1 MERST
6 AIPTVI
12 NTSCQFNWNSG
23 LTLND
28 NLAIYDSSGFFF
40 QTNAAISSGDGNVH
54 QFFAIVPSSSATY
67 STAATL
73 SSTNLAAA
81 PYVTNPSTT
90 PPTGTNGMDACTVN
104 SVTDG
109 PDIVIDG
116 NLTDSSDLVQDFLYT
131 PQTICLYGSGT
142 SAMSGKLYAGYQ
154 TSLTDSSGA
163 SLTDTLTSNT
173 ASLNPWFGTT
183 TQSAPTVSFVKKI
196 SGS

>member
-1 MERST
+1 
-6 AIPTVI
+6 
-12 NTSCQFNWNSG
+12 
-23 LTLND
+23 
-28 NLAIYDSSGFFF
+28 
-40 QTNAAISSGDGNVH
+40 
-54 QFFAIVPSSSATY
+54 
-67 STAATL
+67 
-73 SSTNLAAA
+73 
-81 PYVTNPSTT
+81 
-90 PPTGTNGMDACTVN
+90 MDACTVN